1 MAQASERIRRE
12 TSNQF
17 LLPLIDEIEDIRERS
32 ILEVR
37 RKTDDFWDM
46 QDQGRDSDQLIAWF
60 QPRCWREIDYVFMLG
75 EEIRRYGFRF
85 ERKHITGLAKQL
97 FQEAEHYESVG
108 RIITGLGG
116 EVPREPPP
124 SAREWSSFLWASL
137 DRHPLSA
144 IAAWYMSETAATGTL
159 DGIVAAGERFDM
171 PDVVKA
177 YRQIIKDE
185 AFHLGLGRLL
195 LDRYVASSADAD
207 EVMHALRG
215 MAELVSRGSHTDVLV
230 TPTA

>member
-1 MAQASERIRRE
+1 MVQARERIRRE
-12 TSNQF
+12 SANRF
-17 LLPLIDEIEDIRERS
+17 LAPFVDEMEDIREDS
-32 ILEVR
+32 IADVR
-37 RKTDDFWDM
+37 RKTDEFWDTQEGV
-46 QDQGRDSDQLIAWF
+46 QDREQLIAWF

-75 EEIRRYGFRF
+75 EEIRRYGLRF
-85 ERKHITGLAKQL
+85 ERKHITGLSKQL

-108 RIITGLGG
+108 RIIEELGG
-116 EVPREPPP
+116 EVPTEPPP
-124 SAREWSSFLWASL
+124 SAREWSSFLWACL
-137 DRHPLSA
+137 DRHPLAA

-171 PDVVKA
+171 PAVAKT

-195 LDRYVASSADAD
+195 IERYIESAADAD
-207 EVMHALRG
+207 EVMRAIRE
-215 MAELVSRGSHTDVLV
+215 MAEIVGKGSHTDVLA

>member
-1 MAQASERIRRE
+1 MAQARERIKRHTDNR
-12 TSNQF
+12 F
-17 LLPLIDEIEDIRERS
+17 LIPLIDEIEDIREES
-32 ILEVR
+32 VAEVR
-37 RKTDDFWDM
+37 RKTDEFWDT
-46 QDQGRDSDQLIAWF
+46 QRGGEDRDQLIAWF

-75 EEIRRYGFRF
+75 EEIRRYGLRF
-85 ERKHITGLAKQL
+85 ERKHITGLSKQL

-108 RIITGLGG
+108 RIIEGLGG
-116 EVPREPPP
+116 DVPTEPPP
-124 SAREWSSFLWASL
+124 SAREWSSFLWGCL

-171 PDVVKA
+171 PAVVKA

-195 LDRYVASSADAD
+195 IERYVSSPADAD
-207 EVMHALRG
+207 EVMRAIRG
-215 MAELVSRGSHTDVLV
+215 MAGIVAKGSHTQVLR
-230 TPTA
+230 TPVA